1 MAHYLSGSMVAQIG
15 QRKIYQRSDLMM
27 TGMKGTIRLSI
38 TDSITINYIN
48 SIRINNIMRKASL
61 HQRLTYTEQLI
72 EKVAGFNTET
82 TIAGPQGGKKM

>member
-48 SIRINNIMRKASL
+48 STKDKQYHEKASL
-61 HQRLTYTEQLI
+61 HQKLTDTEQLI
-72 EKVAGFNTET
+72 EKEAGLM
-82 TIAGPQGGKKM
+82 PKLL